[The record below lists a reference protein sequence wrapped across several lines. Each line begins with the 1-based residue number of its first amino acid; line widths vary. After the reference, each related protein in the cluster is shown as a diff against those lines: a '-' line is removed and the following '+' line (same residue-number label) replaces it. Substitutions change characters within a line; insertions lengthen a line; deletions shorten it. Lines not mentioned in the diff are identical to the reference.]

1 MCLVVTILLSQND
14 GSKYLKNTKVIID
27 VVDKNDPVVICT
39 ALDPVPPEDTGSVDT
54 GDSDGGDTGDTE
66 GPPPDQGPPRI
77 CTEAIPFTDSFSM
90 YEDAVTT
97 TPEWNTSFVVDRD
110 DDVLKF
116 TIDKSIFDGATF
128 AIDESTARITV
139 APGKSLDYELKQYYK
154 ISVVVKDY
162 DRITGLQR
170 TGPDGT
176 ASYNFPI
183 EILNANDAPVLAAG
197 LKLEL
202 PENSQSGDKTT
213 TTFAASDVDGG
224 AAQVLTYTMTDQ
236 RNAQNKVVD
245 YFDVDVDPTTKL
257 VSVKVNLHKKEI
269 MRERDT
275 KD

>member
-1 MCLVVTILLSQND
+1 
-14 GSKYLKNTKVIID
+14 
-27 VVDKNDPVVICT
+27 
-39 ALDPVPPEDTGSVDT
+39 
-54 GDSDGGDTGDTE
+54 
-66 GPPPDQGPPRI
+66 
-77 CTEAIPFTDSFSM
+77 M
-90 YEDAVTT
+90 YADAVTT
-97 TPEWNTSFVVDRD
+97 TPEWNTTFVVDQD
-110 DDVLKF
+110 NDLLLKF

-128 AIDESTARITV
+128 DIDESTARITV

-183 EILNANDAPVLAAG
+183 EILDANDAPVLAAG

-202 PENSQSGDKTT
+202 PENSKRGDTTT

-236 RNAQNKVVD
+236 RNAQNAVVD
-245 YFDVDVDPTTKL
+245 YFDVHVDPTTQL
-257 VSVKVNLHKKEI
+257 ASVKVKFTYKKEA
-269 MRERDT
+269 MRKRDT
-275 KD
+275 KDCREIGSYIPH